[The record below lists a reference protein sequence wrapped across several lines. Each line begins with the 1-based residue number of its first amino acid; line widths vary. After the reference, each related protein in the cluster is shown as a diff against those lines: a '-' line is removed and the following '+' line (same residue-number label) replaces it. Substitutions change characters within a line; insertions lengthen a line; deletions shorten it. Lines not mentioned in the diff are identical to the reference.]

1 MVALKAVVVI
11 ATVGRVSACE
21 QALAAIDGRIHD
33 ASVEVRGI
41 VSAPT
46 EADLPRASGPAWR
59 LITGSR
65 GASAQRN
72 AALDLIPA
80 DTDVVFFFDD
90 DTIPRADYIARTC
103 EFFASNPGVVATTGT
118 LLADGAGEKREVPLE
133 EAVALLDLSWE
144 TTPAD
149 SPTTGVEHFEL
160 YGCNAAV
167 RWAAARDLRFDER
180 LPLYSWLED
189 FDLARQ
195 LLVRGEIRKL
205 REAVAVHRGSD
216 SGGRTAHLRFGYSQ
230 VANPLWL
237 LEKGTFTKRLVARVM
252 LRPMAMNVILA
263 PIPGKRYSMRR
274 RRLIGNCLAVW
285 DVMKGGGH
293 ATPERILELR

>member
-1 MVALKAVVVI
+1 M
-11 ATVGRVSACE
+11 
-21 QALAAIDGRIHD
+21 
-33 ASVEVRGI
+33 
-41 VSAPT
+41 
-46 EADLPRASGPAWR
+46 
-59 LITGSR
+59 
-65 GASAQRN
+65 
-72 AALDLIPA
+72 
-80 DTDVVFFFDD
+80 
-90 DTIPRADYIARTC
+90 
-103 EFFASNPGVVATTGT
+103 VATTGT
-118 LLADGAGEKREVPLE
+118 LLADGAGEKREVPLD
-133 EAVALLDLSWE
+133 EAMALLDLSWE
-144 TTPAD
+144 TTPAG
-149 SPTTGVEHFEL
+149 SPTAGVEHFEL

-167 RWAAARDLRFDER
+167 RWTAARDFRFDER

-263 PIPGKRYSMRR
+263 PIPGRRYAMRR
-274 RRLIGNCLAVW
+274 QRLIGNCLAMW
-285 DVMKGGGH
+285 DVIRGGGH
-293 ATPERILELR
+293 ATPERILDLR